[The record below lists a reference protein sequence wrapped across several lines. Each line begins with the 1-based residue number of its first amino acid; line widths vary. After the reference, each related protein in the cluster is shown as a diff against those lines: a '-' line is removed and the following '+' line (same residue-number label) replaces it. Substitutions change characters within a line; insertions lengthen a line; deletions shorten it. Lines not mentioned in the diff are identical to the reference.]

1 MSRRSLLLLATV
13 AFVALLAAPLA
24 LAEPEGEAA
33 AGHAA
38 GEPPPLLRPDLPV
51 AITTIVVFL
60 VLLVVLSKTAWTPIL
75 KGLRSREEA
84 IRAQIQAAE
93 TANAEAKRLLD
104 EHSRRMTAATDE
116 ARAIVEE
123 GRKDAESLRAR
134 IEAEAT
140 AEAGRQ
146 RDRALKDI
154 DLAKQGAVKE
164 LYDQVA
170 VLATDVAAKILQ
182 QRLDPQAHRR
192 LVDEAVASFESSRKK
207 PGGRA

>member
-1 MSRRSLLLLATV
+1 MRRTLAM
-13 AFVALLAAPLA
+13 AVALALLVAVAAPA
-24 LAEPEGEAA
+24 WAADEHAE
-33 AGHAA
+33 HAESS
-38 GEPPPLLRPDLPV
+38 GGLLSPDLAV
-51 AITTIVVFL
+51 AGATIVVFL
-60 VLLVVLSKTAWTPIL
+60 LLLVVLSKTAWKPIL
-75 KGLRSREEA
+75 KGLKAREDGIRS
-84 IRAQIQAAE
+84 QIEGAE
-93 TANAEAKRLLD
+93 KANAEAKRLLE
-104 EHSRRMTAATDE
+104 EHARRMTAATDE
-116 ARAIVEE
+116 ARSIVEE

-170 VLATDVAAKILQ
+170 VLATDVASRILQ

-192 LVDEAVASFESSRKK
+192 LVDEAVASFETSRKK
-207 PGGRA
+207 PGSRA